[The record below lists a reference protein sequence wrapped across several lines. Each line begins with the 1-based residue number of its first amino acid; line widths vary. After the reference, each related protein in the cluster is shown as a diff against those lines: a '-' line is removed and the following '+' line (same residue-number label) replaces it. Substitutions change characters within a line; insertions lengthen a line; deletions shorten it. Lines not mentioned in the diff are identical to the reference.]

1 LQGVNRFLAFAFSNA
16 AVGSKI
22 LCPCRKCSNSFWC
35 EASEVCEH
43 LICAGFLKGYR
54 TWILHGDGAYA
65 DNSNEYEYVLVR
77 RTNLSPPVQQPHRSR
92 SSPSAQPNT
101 FPAASFMQRPHSSP
115 IPTATDVQPP
125 QSSHIPTAPVVQSPQ
140 SSPDGAA
147 PSRNGD
153 ANRISHAD
161 LVMFSSFFNFF
172 TASPIMIF

>member
-1 LQGVNRFLAFAFSNA
+1 MLSQNGSNIPLFCLQSPRSEENYVQTNHAPEFL
-16 AVGSKI
+16 
-22 LCPCRKCSNSFWC
+22 
-35 EASEVCEH
+35 E
-43 LICAGFLKGYR
+43 
-54 TWILHGDGAYA
+54 DGAYA

-77 RTNLSPPVQQPHRSR
+77 RTNLASPVQQPHRSS
-92 SSPSAQPNT
+92 SSPFVQPNT

-125 QSSHIPTAPVVQSPQ
+125 QSNPIPTAPVVQPPQ

-161 LVMFSSFFNFF
+161 LVMFSLFFIFF
-172 TASPIMIF
+172 FAYSPMVIF